1 MPKRL
6 LKHFSRREKQ
16 TTFVAIGALRV
27 NIIYFSF
34 QLKEAPCDFRE
45 FDSSTQIKSLT
56 ADIIDKVSCLCSSDD
71 IDIELEQ
78 LVLFLI
84 YNFHMKTQFS

>member
-1 MPKRL
+1 M
-6 LKHFSRREKQ
+6 
-16 TTFVAIGALRV
+16 
-27 NIIYFSF
+27 
-34 QLKEAPCDFRE
+34 KEAPCDFRE

-78 LVLFLI
+78 FVLFLI
-84 YNFHMKTQFS
+84 YNFHMKTQLNIHVLSCQPRVTVTSCFVYKVIRNL

>member
-1 MPKRL
+1 M
-6 LKHFSRREKQ
+6 
-16 TTFVAIGALRV
+16 
-27 NIIYFSF
+27 
-34 QLKEAPCDFRE
+34 KEAPCDFRE

-56 ADIIDKVSCLCSSDD
+56 ADIIDRVSCLCSSDD

-84 YNFHMKTQFS
+84 YNFHMKTQFNNIHVV